1 MFDTEKRHS
10 FSDFLN
16 KSSTTR
22 KVVTDEMRQLALTIQ
37 GSEDESKIQDLVGM
51 QYQRSEEAKEIGPSF
66 IQDAL
71 NTAIDSLVQM
81 DTSFQ
86 VKLVMEELI
95 TKVVQKC
102 AKSQEIS
109 YKEKIAKQQDQ
120 LAELDRTLGN
130 KKELRKEREEE
141 CEQKVQDLRRIEKL
155 NMNEKVRLLCRS
167 KDLDIELTNA
177 LQQRERFK
185 RMKDISQMDSKLVFK
200 VLTYLEVADL
210 AHIVATCRAW
220 RFNLHKPVYW
230 RSVRSQVWK
239 RKWSVKN
246 KPRFRNT
253 PDTNP
258 KTHIVRITRL
268 ANEPNTMRL
277 FKKRSLAAYDK
288 DAIYQECITKSG
300 RDTATIASDRD
311 DIAEKAKVG
320 GGLVLFMRSKMR
332 DAMNQLGAIR
342 VKTYRQEQELQQA
355 RAAQQRL
362 DSDIR
367 RIEHE
372 IEKQKGVIERHRE
385 KQQKMREAQRV
396 YEDLQMLEEPGND
409 DEIRN
414 VYAVKKAMVRKVL
427 ELRRDLKRVKKDTGK
442 FKTRVETLSKSHD
455 FLP

>member
-1 MFDTEKRHS
+1 MLDTERRHS

-16 KSSTTR
+16 KSSPTR

-37 GSEDESKIQDLVGM
+37 GREDESKIEDLVGM
-51 QYQRSEEAKEIGPSF
+51 QYESEEVEQIRPSF
-66 IQDAL
+66 IQGAL
-71 NTAIDSLVQM
+71 STAIDSLVQM
-81 DTSFQ
+81 DISFQ
-86 VKLVMEELI
+86 VKLVMEQLI
-95 TKVVQKC
+95 TEVVQKC

-109 YKEKIAKQQDQ
+109 YKEEIAKQQQ
-120 LAELDRTLGN
+120 KLEELDGLLNN

-141 CEQKVQDLRRIEKL
+141 CEQKVKDLRRIEKL

-167 KDLDIELTNA
+167 KDLDTELTNA
-177 LQQRERFK
+177 LEQRERFK

-200 VLTYLEVADL
+200 VLEYLEVVDL
-210 AHIVATCRAW
+210 ANIVATCRAW

-230 RSVRSQVWK
+230 RSVRSQAWR

-246 KPRFRNT
+246 EPKFQKT

-268 ANEPNTMRL
+268 ANEPNTIRL
-277 FKKRSLAAYDK
+277 FKKRSLASYDK
-288 DAIYQECITKSG
+288 DTIYQECITKSG

-332 DAMNQLGAIR
+332 DAMNQLGTIR
-342 VKTYRQEQELQQA
+342 VKTYRQEQEMQQA
-355 RAAQQRL
+355 RADQLRL

-367 RIEHE
+367 KIEHE
-372 IEKQKGVIERHRE
+372 MEQQKGVIERLRE

-396 YEDLQMLEEPGND
+396 YEDLQMLEEPGSD
-409 DEIRN
+409 DEVRN
-414 VYAVKKAMVRKVL
+414 IYAVKKAMVRKVL
-427 ELRRDLKRVKKDTGK
+427 ELRRELKRVKKDTGK